1 MERYPKPK
9 IYINSNHSACILWQ
23 PFVYMENEKA
33 IDNDQA
39 QSTVDT
45 FIQKKKCKKVSVQ
58 KKK

>member
-1 MERYPKPK
+1 
-9 IYINSNHSACILWQ
+9 
-23 PFVYMENEKA
+23 MENEKA

-58 KKK
+58 KFSKNDQSLKIKEIILILA